1 MKNLYL
7 LPSPNPSRLYY
18 FGDSPELRLTK
29 YPNLFRVFERSTQHI
44 YITNNDKFS
53 KDQYITDGIEVI
65 KASSKLVE
73 AQGLVNRRDWKK
85 IILTTDGVLI
95 NEGVQAIPEEF
106 LTWFVENPKC
116 ESVEVNEKSRCC
128 GRCNGVDDLCY
139 TDMCCD
145 DHHVY
150 GCETCYGK
158 RVEYLITI
166 PIYCTQKEEPK
177 MNKMQQEIFEM
188 EQELGVPSNL
198 RYHNS
203 KPNQQKKFYTEEEFR
218 KALLDINLVN
228 PSHLQMTSNG
238 HGEFPD
244 GYKLT
249 QKGVDY
255 IIEQFK
261 RK

>member
-1 MKNLYL
+1 
-7 LPSPNPSRLYY
+7 
-18 FGDSPELRLTK
+18 LTK

-85 IILTTDGVLI
+85 IILTTDAILI

-166 PIYCTQKEEPK
+166 PIYRTQKVEPK
-177 MNKMQQEIFEM
+177 MNKIQQEIFEM
-188 EQELGVPSNL
+188 EQELGIPPHL
-198 RYHNS
+198 RWHNS
-203 KPNQQKKFYTEEEFR
+203 KPNQDIIKSEEDAKIFIDE
-218 KALLDINLVN
+218 INN
-228 PSHLQMTSNG
+228 PSQPNAALIDAFNRHFGKPEHQLYSEIEG
-238 HGEFPD
+238 
-244 GYKLT
+244 L
-249 QKGVDY
+249 
-255 IIEQFK
+255 IIEWNLDGTRTAGNLT
-261 RK
+261 RKIIKLIKS